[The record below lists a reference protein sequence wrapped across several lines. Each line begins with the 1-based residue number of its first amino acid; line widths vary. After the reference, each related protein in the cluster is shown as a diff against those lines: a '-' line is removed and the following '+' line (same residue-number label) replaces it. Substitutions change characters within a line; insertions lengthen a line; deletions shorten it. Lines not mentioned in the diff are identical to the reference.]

1 MENNNLPKEVENIL
15 NSIPGVLSTKVILD
29 GEAIEELHVMAT
41 TSRNAKQI
49 SRDIQ
54 SIMSAKFNI
63 DFDHKKISIA
73 QIDDMDKLIAE
84 RRIQIEEISHTIN
97 GNIIKVSVALRKNDT
112 TVIGIDEAF
121 NTTNNTHRVLS
132 SATLKAIHQLIGDI
146 CVFSPEDVEIIT
158 IGKKEVVVAAV
169 SVMNGYGEE
178 MLVGTAMVRGELKAA
193 IVKATLDAVNRKL
206 LKFIM

>member
-1 MENNNLPKEVENIL
+1 MENVNLPREVENIL
-15 NSIPGVLSTKVILD
+15 NSIPGVLSTKVIISGD
-29 GEAIEELHVMAT
+29 AIEELHVMAT

-54 SIMSAKFNI
+54 SIMSAKFDM

-73 QIDDMDKLIAE
+73 QIDDMDKLMAE

-97 GNIIKVSVALRKNDT
+97 GNLIKVNVALKKNDIMVSGT
-112 TVIGIDEAF
+112 DEAF
-121 NTTNNTHRVLS
+121 NTTNNAHRVLA
-132 SATLKAIHQLIGDI
+132 SATLKAIHQLIGDA
-146 CVFSPEDVEIIT
+146 CVFTPEDVEIIT

-169 SVMNGYGEE
+169 SAINGYSEE
-178 MLVGTAMVRGELKAA
+178 MLIGTAIVRGELKAA

-206 LKFIM
+206 LKLIM